1 MVALLTQP
9 VDGFVGVAKFW
20 YKAFDGED
28 YSRDSENHS
37 RATLVTINVTASD
50 ANQAPLAVTDSYSV
64 RSGSLLDLTED
75 NGVLNNDTDSD
86 GPNDLTAIRTSIV
99 IGIEP
104 IPDLLHGKFTFRS
117 DGSFTYKSVD
127 GFVGTARFWYK
138 AFDGEDYSRTTLVTI
153 NVTASSSNQAP
164 VAVADTY
171 EIVNNSELNVLAAS
185 GVLANDT
192 DSDHQALRAVL
203 NTTVSNGVL
212 TLNSDGSFNYNPT
225 DGFVGNDVFTYRA
238 FDGALYSGI
247 VNVSVNVTAPSS
259 GGGGGGGGGSVRNPR
274 NASIVINNNA
284 VSTNTV
290 SVNLTLSADNM
301 IATYAPLEM
310 RISNFSNFNN
320 ASWRPYAT
328 TTSWTLL
335 SGNGNK
341 TVYAQFKNKR
351 GVSSNVSDSIQLTGG
366 QVLGDRDCSGIAGSL
381 FSLLDRKDAT
391 VYYMGSDC
399 KKYAFPDPKTY
410 YTWYNDFSKVVKVT
424 ISELDLYLDGGVIT
438 YRPGIKL
445 VKTVDTNRVYAV
457 EPDGVLRHITSP
469 AMARSLYG
477 DNWQRLVQD
486 VITGYFAS
494 TYSKGSSL
502 NDLFPTGTLAKEP
515 DNDTIYYIE
524 NGKKR
529 PFSSLAAFNANY
541 FRMKDVMIK
550 NSLANYGVGDTIHR
564 FDLSLLPYPLIN

>member
-1 MVALLTQP
+1 VNGA
-9 VDGFVGVAKFW
+9 A
-20 YKAFDGED
+20 
-28 YSRDSENHS
+28 
-37 RATLVTINVTASD
+37 
-50 ANQAPLAVTDSYSV
+50 
-64 RSGSLLDLTED
+64 
-75 NGVLNNDTDSD
+75 GVLFNDTDSD

-104 IPDLLHGKFTFRS
+104 IEDLLHGKFTFRS
-117 DGSFTYKSVD
+117 DGSFTYKPVD

-171 EIVNNSELNVLAAS
+171 ETVNNSDLNVSVAS

-192 DSDHQALRAVL
+192 DNEHQALRAVL

-351 GVSSNVSDSIQLTGG
+351 GVSSNVSDSIQLIGG